1 MGKIFNSIKKGFSR
15 IFRIFLFLFSALLI
29 IYFFPK
35 SGKFKYNFEN
45 GRPWQSENLYA
56 PFDFAIKKSK
66 DEIENEI
73 NLAKINTPLF
83 FEIDTALLNYSN
95 KKLTNKFEELK
106 KDSINNVFDDFELEE
121 IIIQSSNIISEVYST
136 GLIEENFDFKENQ
149 LVSIL
154 LNNKLVNST
163 YYDRLINPES
173 LTTFIKNKIIESNNE
188 KYESQITSLVFDVI
202 SPNLYFNKLLSD
214 ESINEATANISPNRG
229 IIEKETLII
238 SKGEVVEGEKLII
251 LESLKKEYEVNS
263 SSFSDIYLIISAYSL
278 LVILSLLMIVLFIRK
293 FEREIY
299 DNNRKIL
306 FVYFNITLIILI
318 TTSVVDVNSNYI
330 YIIPLCIIPLLFKA
344 FFDSKIAFFIHSV
357 TVMLLGFIVP
367 NSYEF
372 IFLNIIAGVVTILT
386 SDNIYKRA
394 NLFIAVAQITLVYML
409 AYFSFF
415 VIQEGNI
422 ENLPLKNF
430 SLFIICGLLTLFIY
444 PLIYI
449 YEKMFGLVSDVSL
462 LELSDTNSNLLKEL
476 SNKAPGTFHHSINV
490 ANLAEA
496 CANKINA
503 NALLS
508 RVGALHHDVGKIS
521 NPSFFTENQLSEQN
535 PHDKLNSKESVDII
549 KQHVAGGVKLAK
561 NAGIPDRIIEFIKT
575 HHGTSLIGYFYNKE
589 IQLSSKLG
597 FSNVNESDFR
607 YDGPKPFSVEMAL
620 VMMCDSVEAAVKSLE
635 KPDNDKIDKFV
646 ETIIDKQIE
655 DQQFENCELTFKN
668 ISIIKSVLKEKLKN
682 IYHIRVSY
690 PKESK

>member
-1 MGKIFNSIKKGFSR
+1 MGKLFNSINKGFSR
-15 IFRIFLFLFSALLI
+15 IFRVLLFVLSAFLI

-56 PFDFAIKKSK
+56 PFDFAIKKSQEEID
-66 DEIENEI
+66 DEITQ
-73 NLAKINTPLF
+73 AKINTPLF
-83 FEIDTALLNYSN
+83 FEIDTSLTTISN
-95 KKLTNKFEELK
+95 NQLITQIEELK
-106 KDSINNVFDDFELEE
+106 NDSLFNLFKEEEVKNIKIKSSQIIN
-121 IIIQSSNIISEVYST
+121 EVYSK
-136 GLIEENFDFKENQ
+136 GLLEENFDFKDSQ
-149 LVSIL
+149 LISIL
-154 LNNKLVNST
+154 LDNKLVNST
-163 YYDRLINPES
+163 YYNRLIKPED
-173 LTTFIKNKIIESNNE
+173 LITFINNKIIETNSE
-188 KYESQITSLVFDVI
+188 KYKSQIISLVFDI
-202 SPNLYFNKLLSD
+202 ITPNLFYDKVLSD
-214 ESINEATANISPNRG
+214 ESINEATINISPNRG
-229 IIEKETLII
+229 FIEKETLII
-238 SKGEVVEGEKLII
+238 SKGEVVEGEKLVI
-251 LESLKKEYEVNS
+251 LESLRKEYEVNS
-263 SSFSDIYLIISAYSL
+263 SSFSDLYLIISAYSL

-293 FEREIY
+293 FERDIY
-299 DNNRKIL
+299 DNNNKIA

-318 TTSVVDVNSNYI
+318 TTWVVDVNSNYI
-330 YIIPLCIIPLLFKA
+330 YIIPLCIMPLLFKA
-344 FFDSKIAFFIHSV
+344 FFDSRIAFFIHSV
-357 TVMLLGFIVP
+357 TVMLLGFVVP

-409 AYFSFF
+409 AYFSFY

-422 ENLPLKNF
+422 ENLPLNNF
-430 SLFIICGLLTLFIY
+430 SLFVLCGLLTLFIY

-462 LELSDTNSNLLKEL
+462 LELSDTNSSLLKEL

-496 CANKINA
+496 CANEIDA

-508 RVGALHHDVGKIS
+508 RVGALHHDIGKIS

-535 PHDKLNSKESVDII
+535 PHNDITSKESVEII
-549 KQHVAGGVKLAK
+549 KQHVVDGVKLAK
-561 NAGIPDRIIEFIKT
+561 NAGIPERVIEFIRT
-575 HHGTSLIGYFYNKE
+575 HHGTNLIGYFYNKE
-589 IQLSSKLG
+589 VKLDPEI
-597 FSNVNESDFR
+597 NKADFR

-620 VMMCDSVEAAVKSLE
+620 VMMCDSVEAATKSLD
-635 KPDNDKIDKFV
+635 KPDNDKIDSFV
-646 ETIIDKQIE
+646 ESIIDKQVE
-655 DQQFENCELTFKN
+655 DEQFENCELTFKN

-690 PKESK
+690 SEGSN

>member
-1 MGKIFNSIKKGFSR
+1 MGKLFNSINKGFSR
-15 IFRIFLFLFSALLI
+15 IFRVLLFVLSAFLI

-56 PFDFAIKKSK
+56 PFDFAIKKSQEEID
-66 DEIENEI
+66 DEITQ
-73 NLAKINTPLF
+73 AKINTPLF
-83 FEIDTALLNYSN
+83 FEIDTSLITISN
-95 KKLTNKFEELK
+95 DQLITQIEELK
-106 KDSINNVFDDFELEE
+106 NDSLFNLFKEE
-121 IIIQSSNIISEVYST
+121 EVKNIKIQSSQIINQVYSK
-136 GLIEENFDFKENQ
+136 GLLEENLDFKDSQ
-149 LVSIL
+149 LISIL
-154 LNNKLVNST
+154 LDNKLVNST
-163 YYDRLINPES
+163 YYNRLIKPED
-173 LTTFIKNKIIESNNE
+173 LITFINNKIIESNSE
-188 KYESQITSLVFDVI
+188 KYKSQIISLVFDI
-202 SPNLYFNKLLSD
+202 IIPNLFYDKVLSD
-214 ESINEATANISPNRG
+214 ESINEAIINISPNRG
-229 IIEKETLII
+229 FIEKETLII
-238 SKGEVVEGEKLII
+238 SKGEVVEGEKLVI
-251 LESLKKEYEVNS
+251 LESLRKEYEVNS
-263 SSFSDIYLIISAYSL
+263 SSFSDLYLIISAYSL

-293 FEREIY
+293 FERDIY
-299 DNNRKIL
+299 DNNNKIA

-318 TTSVVDVNSNYI
+318 TTWVVDVNSNYI
-330 YIIPLCIIPLLFKA
+330 YIIPLCIMPLLFKA
-344 FFDSKIAFFIHSV
+344 FFDSRIAFFIHSV
-357 TVMLLGFIVP
+357 TVMLLGFVVP

-409 AYFSFF
+409 AYFSFY

-422 ENLPLKNF
+422 ENLPLNNF
-430 SLFIICGLLTLFIY
+430 SLFVLCGLLTLFIY

-462 LELSDTNSNLLKEL
+462 LELSDTNSSLLKEL

-496 CANKINA
+496 CANEINA

-508 RVGALHHDVGKIS
+508 RVGALHHDIGKIS

-535 PHDKLNSKESVDII
+535 PHNDITSKESVEII
-549 KQHVAGGVKLAK
+549 KQHVVDGVKLAK
-561 NAGIPDRIIEFIKT
+561 NASIPESIIDFIKT
-575 HHGTSLIGYFYNKE
+575 HHGTNLIGYFYNKE
-589 IQLSSKLG
+589 IKIDPEI
-597 FSNVNESDFR
+597 NKSDFR

-620 VMMCDSVEAAVKSLE
+620 VMMCDSVEAATKSLD
-635 KPDNDKIDKFV
+635 KPDNDNIDSFV
-646 ETIIDKQIE
+646 ETIIDKQVE

-690 PKESK
+690 SEGSN

>member
-1 MGKIFNSIKKGFSR
+1 MGKLFNSINKGFSR
-15 IFRIFLFLFSALLI
+15 IFRVLLFVLSAFLI

-56 PFDFAIKKSK
+56 PFDFAIKKSQEEID
-66 DEIENEI
+66 DEITQ
-73 NLAKINTPLF
+73 AKINTPLF
-83 FEIDTALLNYSN
+83 FEIDTSLTTISN
-95 KKLTNKFEELK
+95 NQLITQIEELK
-106 KDSINNVFDDFELEE
+106 NDSLFNLFKEE
-121 IIIQSSNIISEVYST
+121 EVKNIKIQSSQIINEVYSK
-136 GLIEENFDFKENQ
+136 GLLEENFDFKDSQ
-149 LVSIL
+149 LISIL
-154 LNNKLVNST
+154 LDNKLVNST
-163 YYDRLINPES
+163 YYNRLIKPED
-173 LTTFIKNKIIESNNE
+173 LITFINNKIIETNSE
-188 KYESQITSLVFDVI
+188 KYKSQIISLVFDI
-202 SPNLYFNKLLSD
+202 ITPNLFYDKVLSD
-214 ESINEATANISPNRG
+214 ESINEATINISPNRG
-229 IIEKETLII
+229 FIEKETLII
-238 SKGEVVEGEKLII
+238 SKGEVVEGEKLVI
-251 LESLKKEYEVNS
+251 LESLRKEYEVNS
-263 SSFSDIYLIISAYSL
+263 SSFSDLYLIISAYSL

-293 FEREIY
+293 FERDIY
-299 DNNRKIL
+299 DNNNKIA

-318 TTSVVDVNSNYI
+318 TTWVVDVNSNYI
-330 YIIPLCIIPLLFKA
+330 YIIPLCIMPLLFKA
-344 FFDSKIAFFIHSV
+344 FFDSRIAFFIHSV
-357 TVMLLGFIVP
+357 TIMLLGFVVP

-409 AYFSFF
+409 AYFSFY

-422 ENLPLKNF
+422 ENLPLNNF
-430 SLFIICGLLTLFIY
+430 SLFVLCGLLTLFIY

-462 LELSDTNSNLLKEL
+462 LELSDTNSSLLKEL

-496 CANKINA
+496 CANEINA

-508 RVGALHHDVGKIS
+508 RVGALHHDIGKIS

-535 PHDKLNSKESVDII
+535 PHDNISSKESVEII
-549 KQHVAGGVKLAK
+549 KQHVVDGVKLAK
-561 NAGIPDRIIEFIKT
+561 NAGVPERVIEFVKT
-575 HHGTSLIGYFYNKE
+575 HHGTNLIGYFYNKE
-589 IQLSSKLG
+589 VKLDPEI
-597 FSNVNESDFR
+597 NKADFR

-620 VMMCDSVEAAVKSLE
+620 VMMCDSVEAATKSLD
-635 KPDNDKIDKFV
+635 KPDNDKIDSFV
-646 ETIIDKQIE
+646 ETIIDKQVE

-690 PKESK
+690 SEGSN

>member
-1 MGKIFNSIKKGFSR
+1 MGKLFNSINKGFSR
-15 IFRIFLFLFSALLI
+15 IFRVLLFVLSAFLI

-66 DEIENEI
+66 EEIDDEVTQ
-73 NLAKINTPLF
+73 AKINTPLF
-83 FEIDTALLNYSN
+83 FEIDTFLPTNSN
-95 KKLTNKFEELK
+95 NQLIARIEELK
-106 KDSINNVFDDFELEE
+106 NDSLFNLFNEDEVKNIK
-121 IIIQSSNIISEVYST
+121 IQSSEIINEVYSK
-136 GLIEENFDFKENQ
+136 GLLEENFDFKDSQ
-149 LVSIL
+149 LISIL
-154 LNNKLVNST
+154 LDNKLVIST
-163 YYDRLINPES
+163 YYNKLIKPED
-173 LTTFIKNKIIESNNE
+173 LITFVNNKIIETNNE
-188 KYESQITSLVFDVI
+188 TYKSQIISLVFDVVT
-202 SPNLYFNKLLSD
+202 PNLFYDKLLSD
-214 ESINEATANISPNRG
+214 ESINEATINISPNRG
-229 IIEKETLII
+229 FIEKETLII
-238 SKGEVVEGEKLII
+238 SKGEVVEGEKLLI
-251 LESLKKEYEVNS
+251 LESLRKEYEVNS

-293 FEREIY
+293 FERDIY
-299 DNNRKIL
+299 ENNNKIA
-306 FVYFNITLIILI
+306 FVYFNITIIILI
-318 TTSVVDVNSNYI
+318 TTWVVDVSSNYI

-344 FFDSKIAFFIHSV
+344 FFDSRIAFFIHSV
-357 TVMLLGFIVP
+357 TIMLLGFVVP

-409 AYFSFF
+409 AYFSFY

-422 ENLPLKNF
+422 ENLPLNNF
-430 SLFIICGLLTLFIY
+430 SLFILCGLLTLFIY

-496 CANKINA
+496 CANRINA

-508 RVGALHHDVGKIS
+508 RVGALHHDIGKIT

-535 PHDKLNSKESVDII
+535 PHDNIHSKESVDII
-549 KQHVAGGVKLAK
+549 KQHVADGIKLAK
-561 NAGIPDRIIEFIKT
+561 NAGVPERIIEFIKT
-575 HHGTSLIGYFYNKE
+575 HHGTNLIGYFYNKE
-589 IQLSSKLG
+589 IKLDPEI
-597 FSNVNESDFR
+597 NKADFR

-620 VMMCDSVEAAVKSLE
+620 VMMCDSVEAAVKSID
-635 KPDNDKIDKFV
+635 KPDNDKIDSFV
-646 ETIIDKQIE
+646 ETIIDKQVE

-690 PKESK
+690 SEASN

>member
-1 MGKIFNSIKKGFSR
+1 MGKLFNSINKGFSR
-15 IFRIFLFLFSALLI
+15 IFRVLLFVLSAFLI

-56 PFDFAIKKSK
+56 PFDFAIKKSQEEID
-66 DEIENEI
+66 DEITQ
-73 NLAKINTPLF
+73 AKINTPLF
-83 FEIDTALLNYSN
+83 FEIDTSLTTISN
-95 KKLTNKFEELK
+95 NQLITQIEELK
-106 KDSINNVFDDFELEE
+106 NDSLFNLFKEE
-121 IIIQSSNIISEVYST
+121 EVKNIKIQSSQIINEVYSK
-136 GLIEENFDFKENQ
+136 GLLEENFDFKDSQ
-149 LVSIL
+149 LISIL
-154 LNNKLVNST
+154 LDNKLVNST
-163 YYDRLINPES
+163 YYNRLIKPED
-173 LTTFIKNKIIESNNE
+173 LITFINNKIIETNSE
-188 KYESQITSLVFDVI
+188 KYKSQIISLVFDI
-202 SPNLYFNKLLSD
+202 ITPNLFYDKVLSD
-214 ESINEATANISPNRG
+214 ESINEATINISPNRG
-229 IIEKETLII
+229 FIEKETLII
-238 SKGEVVEGEKLII
+238 SKGEVVEGEKLVI
-251 LESLKKEYEVNS
+251 LESLRKEYEVNS
-263 SSFSDIYLIISAYSL
+263 SSFSDLYLIISAYSL

-293 FEREIY
+293 FERDIY
-299 DNNRKIL
+299 DNNNKIA

-318 TTSVVDVNSNYI
+318 TTWVVDVNSNYI
-330 YIIPLCIIPLLFKA
+330 YIIPLCIMPLLFKA
-344 FFDSKIAFFIHSV
+344 FFDSRIAFFIHSV
-357 TVMLLGFIVP
+357 TVMLLGFVVP

-409 AYFSFF
+409 AYFSFY

-422 ENLPLKNF
+422 ENLPLNNF
-430 SLFIICGLLTLFIY
+430 SLFVLCGLLTLFIY

-462 LELSDTNSNLLKEL
+462 LELSDTNSSLLKEL

-496 CANKINA
+496 CANEINA

-508 RVGALHHDVGKIS
+508 RVGALHHDIGKIS

-535 PHDKLNSKESVDII
+535 PHNDITSKESVEII
-549 KQHVAGGVKLAK
+549 KQHVVDGVKLAK
-561 NAGIPDRIIEFIKT
+561 NAGIPERVIEFIRT
-575 HHGTSLIGYFYNKE
+575 HHGTNLIGYFYNKE
-589 IQLSSKLG
+589 VKLDPEI
-597 FSNVNESDFR
+597 NKADFR

-620 VMMCDSVEAAVKSLE
+620 VMMCDSVEAATKSLD
-635 KPDNDKIDKFV
+635 KPDNDKIDSFV
-646 ETIIDKQIE
+646 ETIIDKQVE

-690 PKESK
+690 SEGSN

>member
-1 MGKIFNSIKKGFSR
+1 MGKLFNSINKGFSR
-15 IFRIFLFLFSALLI
+15 IFRVLLFVLSAFLI

-56 PFDFAIKKSK
+56 PFDFAIKKSQEEID
-66 DEIENEI
+66 DEITQ
-73 NLAKINTPLF
+73 AKINTPLF
-83 FEIDTALLNYSN
+83 FEIDTSLTTISN
-95 KKLTNKFEELK
+95 NQLITQIEELK
-106 KDSINNVFDDFELEE
+106 NDSLFNLFKEE
-121 IIIQSSNIISEVYST
+121 EVKNIKIQSSQIINEVYSK
-136 GLIEENFDFKENQ
+136 GLLEENFDFKDSQ
-149 LVSIL
+149 LISIL
-154 LNNKLVNST
+154 LDNKLVNST
-163 YYDRLINPES
+163 YYNRLIKPED
-173 LTTFIKNKIIESNNE
+173 LITFINNKIIETNSE
-188 KYESQITSLVFDVI
+188 KYKSQIISLVFDI
-202 SPNLYFNKLLSD
+202 ITPNLFYDKVLSD
-214 ESINEATANISPNRG
+214 ESINEATINISPNRG
-229 IIEKETLII
+229 FIEKETLII
-238 SKGEVVEGEKLII
+238 SKGEVVEGEKLVI
-251 LESLKKEYEVNS
+251 LESLRKEYEVNS
-263 SSFSDIYLIISAYSL
+263 SSFSDLYLIISAYSL

-293 FEREIY
+293 FERDIY
-299 DNNRKIL
+299 DNNNKIA

-318 TTSVVDVNSNYI
+318 TTWVVDVNSNYI
-330 YIIPLCIIPLLFKA
+330 YIIPLCIMPLLFKA
-344 FFDSKIAFFIHSV
+344 FFDSRIAFFIHSV
-357 TVMLLGFIVP
+357 TVMLLGFVVP

-409 AYFSFF
+409 AYFSFY

-422 ENLPLKNF
+422 ENLPLNNF
-430 SLFIICGLLTLFIY
+430 SLFVLCGLLTLFIY

-462 LELSDTNSNLLKEL
+462 LELSDTNSSLLKEL

-496 CANKINA
+496 CANEIGA

-508 RVGALHHDVGKIS
+508 RVGALHHDIGKIS

-535 PHDKLNSKESVDII
+535 PHNDITSKESVEII
-549 KQHVAGGVKLAK
+549 KQHVVDGVKLAK
-561 NAGIPDRIIEFIKT
+561 NAGIPERVIEFIRT
-575 HHGTSLIGYFYNKE
+575 HHGTNLIGYFYNKE
-589 IQLSSKLG
+589 VKLDPEI
-597 FSNVNESDFR
+597 NKADFR

-620 VMMCDSVEAAVKSLE
+620 VMMCDSVEAATKSLD
-635 KPDNDKIDKFV
+635 KPDNDKIDSFV
-646 ETIIDKQIE
+646 ETIIDKQVE

-690 PKESK
+690 SEGSN

>member
-1 MGKIFNSIKKGFSR
+1 MGKLFNSINKGFSR
-15 IFRIFLFLFSALLI
+15 IFRVLLFLLSAFLI

-56 PFDFAIKKSK
+56 PFDFAIKKSQEEID
-66 DEIENEI
+66 DEITQ
-73 NLAKINTPLF
+73 AKINTPLF
-83 FEIDTALLNYSN
+83 FEIDTSLTTISN
-95 KKLTNKFEELK
+95 NQLITQIEELK
-106 KDSINNVFDDFELEE
+106 NDSLFNLFKEE
-121 IIIQSSNIISEVYST
+121 EVKNIKIQSSQIINEVYSK
-136 GLIEENFDFKENQ
+136 GLLEENFDFKDSQ
-149 LVSIL
+149 LISIL
-154 LNNKLVNST
+154 LDNKLVNST
-163 YYDRLINPES
+163 YYNRLIKPED
-173 LTTFIKNKIIESNNE
+173 LITFINNKIIETNSE
-188 KYESQITSLVFDVI
+188 KYKSQIISLVFDI
-202 SPNLYFNKLLSD
+202 ITPNLFYDKVLSD
-214 ESINEATANISPNRG
+214 ESINEATINISPNRG
-229 IIEKETLII
+229 FIEKETLII
-238 SKGEVVEGEKLII
+238 SKGEVVEGEKLVI
-251 LESLKKEYEVNS
+251 LESLRKEYEVNS
-263 SSFSDIYLIISAYSL
+263 SSFSDLYLIISAYSL

-293 FEREIY
+293 FERDIY
-299 DNNRKIL
+299 DNNNKIA

-318 TTSVVDVNSNYI
+318 TTWVVDVNSNYI
-330 YIIPLCIIPLLFKA
+330 YIIPLCIMPLLFKA
-344 FFDSKIAFFIHSV
+344 FFDSRIAFFIHSV
-357 TVMLLGFIVP
+357 TIMLLGFVVP

-409 AYFSFF
+409 AYFSFY

-422 ENLPLKNF
+422 ENLPLNNF
-430 SLFIICGLLTLFIY
+430 SLFVLCGLLTLFIY

-462 LELSDTNSNLLKEL
+462 LELSDTNSSLLKEL

-496 CANKINA
+496 CANEINA

-508 RVGALHHDVGKIS
+508 RVGALHHDIGKIS

-535 PHDKLNSKESVDII
+535 PHDNISSKESVEII
-549 KQHVAGGVKLAK
+549 KQHVVDGVKLAK
-561 NAGIPDRIIEFIKT
+561 NAGVPERVIEFVKT
-575 HHGTSLIGYFYNKE
+575 HHGTNLIGYFYNKE
-589 IQLSSKLG
+589 VKLDPEI
-597 FSNVNESDFR
+597 NKADFR

-620 VMMCDSVEAAVKSLE
+620 VMMCDSVEAATKSLD
-635 KPDNDKIDKFV
+635 KPDNDKIDSFV
-646 ETIIDKQIE
+646 ETIIDKQVE

-690 PKESK
+690 SEGSN

>member
-1 MGKIFNSIKKGFSR
+1 MGKLFNSINKGFSR
-15 IFRIFLFLFSALLI
+15 IFRVLLFVLSAFLI

-56 PFDFAIKKSK
+56 PFDFAIKKSQK
-66 DEIENEI
+66 EIDDEITQ
-73 NLAKINTPLF
+73 AKINTPVF
-83 FEIDTALLNYSN
+83 FEIDSSLIYNSKNQLISRI
-95 KKLTNKFEELK
+95 EELK
-106 KDSINNVFDDFELEE
+106 NDSLFNLFSENEINN
-121 IIIQSSNIISEVYST
+121 IKIYSSQIISEVYSK
-136 GLIEENFDFKENQ
+136 GLLEENFDFKESQ
-149 LVSIL
+149 LISIL
-154 LNNKLVNST
+154 LDNKLVNST
-163 YYDRLINPES
+163 YFNRLIKPED
-173 LTTFIKNKIIESNNE
+173 LITFINNKIIETNSE
-188 KYESQITSLVFDVI
+188 KYKSQIISLVFDI
-202 SPNLYFNKLLSD
+202 INPNLFYDKVLSD
-214 ESINEATANISPNRG
+214 ESINESTINISPNRG
-229 IIEKETLII
+229 FIEKETLII

-251 LESLKKEYEVNS
+251 LESLKNEYQVNS
-263 SSFSDIYLIISAYSL
+263 SSFSDIYLIVSAYSL

-293 FEREIY
+293 FERDIY
-299 DNNRKIL
+299 ENNNRIA

-318 TTSVVDVNSNYI
+318 TTWVIDVNSNYI
-330 YIIPLCIIPLLFKA
+330 YIIPLCIMPLLFKA
-344 FFDSKIAFFIHSV
+344 FFDSRIAFFIHSV
-357 TVMLLGFIVP
+357 TVMLLGFVVP

-409 AYFSFF
+409 AYFSFY

-422 ENLPLKNF
+422 ENLPLNNF
-430 SLFIICGLLTLFIY
+430 SLFVLCGLLTLFIY

-462 LELSDTNSNLLKEL
+462 LELSDTNSSLLKEL

-508 RVGALHHDVGKIS
+508 RVGALHHDIGKIS
-521 NPSFFTENQLSEQN
+521 NPSFFIENQLSEQN
-535 PHDKLNSKESVDII
+535 PHNNIKSKESVEII
-549 KQHVAGGVKLAK
+549 KQHVVDGVKLAK
-561 NAGIPDRIIEFIKT
+561 SAGIPERIIEFIKT
-575 HHGTSLIGYFYNKE
+575 HHGTNLIGYFYNKE
-589 IQLSSKLG
+589 VKL
-597 FSNVNESDFR
+597 NPEIIKSDFR

-620 VMMCDSVEAAVKSLE
+620 VMMCDSVEAATKSLD
-635 KPDNDKIDKFV
+635 KPDNDKIDSFV
-646 ETIIDKQIE
+646 ETIIDKQVE

-690 PKESK
+690 SEESN

>member
-1 MGKIFNSIKKGFSR
+1 MGKLFNSINKGFSR
-15 IFRIFLFLFSALLI
+15 IFRVLLFVLSAFLI

-56 PFDFAIKKSK
+56 PFDFAIKKSQEEID
-66 DEIENEI
+66 DEITQ
-73 NLAKINTPLF
+73 AKINTPLF
-83 FEIDTALLNYSN
+83 FEIDTSLTTISN
-95 KKLTNKFEELK
+95 NQLITQIEELK
-106 KDSINNVFDDFELEE
+106 NDSLFNLFKEE
-121 IIIQSSNIISEVYST
+121 EVKNIKIQSSQIINEVYSK
-136 GLIEENFDFKENQ
+136 GLLEENFDFKDSQ
-149 LVSIL
+149 LISIL
-154 LNNKLVNST
+154 LDNKLVNST
-163 YYDRLINPES
+163 YYNRLIKPED
-173 LTTFIKNKIIESNNE
+173 LITFINNKIIETNSE
-188 KYESQITSLVFDVI
+188 KYKSQIISLVFDI
-202 SPNLYFNKLLSD
+202 ITPNLFYDKVLSD
-214 ESINEATANISPNRG
+214 ESINEATINISPNRG
-229 IIEKETLII
+229 FIEKETLII
-238 SKGEVVEGEKLII
+238 SKGEVVEGEKLVI
-251 LESLKKEYEVNS
+251 LESLRKEYEVNS
-263 SSFSDIYLIISAYSL
+263 SSFSDLYLIISAYSL

-293 FEREIY
+293 FERDIY
-299 DNNRKIL
+299 DNNNKIA

-318 TTSVVDVNSNYI
+318 TTWVVDVNSNYI
-330 YIIPLCIIPLLFKA
+330 YIIPLCIMPLLFKA
-344 FFDSKIAFFIHSV
+344 FFDSRIAFFIHSV
-357 TVMLLGFIVP
+357 TVMLLGFVVP

-409 AYFSFF
+409 AYFSFY

-422 ENLPLKNF
+422 ENLPLNNF
-430 SLFIICGLLTLFIY
+430 SLFVLCGLLTLFIY

-462 LELSDTNSNLLKEL
+462 LELSDTNSSLLKEL

-496 CANKINA
+496 CANEIDA

-508 RVGALHHDVGKIS
+508 RVGALHHDIGKIS

-535 PHDKLNSKESVDII
+535 PHNDITSKESVEII
-549 KQHVAGGVKLAK
+549 KQHVVDGVKLAK
-561 NAGIPDRIIEFIKT
+561 NAGIPERVIEFIKT
-575 HHGTSLIGYFYNKE
+575 HHGTNLIGYFYNKE
-589 IQLSSKLG
+589 VKLDPEI
-597 FSNVNESDFR
+597 NKADFR

-620 VMMCDSVEAAVKSLE
+620 VMMCDSVEAATKSLD
-635 KPDNDKIDKFV
+635 KPDNDKIDSFV
-646 ETIIDKQIE
+646 ETIIDKQVE

-668 ISIIKSVLKEKLKN
+668 ISIIKSILKEKLKN

-690 PKESK
+690 SEGSN